1 MKKVFV
7 RHATLTADATPA
19 IPAEKVNAARAA
31 VAAAPDERS
40 KHKELAKVLAL
51 SGQLD
56 ELGET
61 LDKWS
66 ERDPLD
72 FDVIVGRADLAARRG
87 NRDASLRIL
96 GGALAANA
104 LATNDAYIVAQS
116 VARSFERMGR
126 PEGCAFHVAAAEM
139 KPTDPEALM
148 WAISCERQEGRT
160 ASADRWLVGLKD
172 TQRDAVTKALST
184 IETKRTDNVGFGD
197 IIVTAN
203 WSGGADL
210 DLALVDPSGRR
221 ASAVSRLKG
230 ARVES
235 ATARDHE
242 TLALSSSDGGSFAVE
257 VVRANAPNETQPAN
271 PVSGSV
277 TIKAFGQTKTV
288 PFTLSGARAQL
299 GRVDVRWEQ
308 ELVPL
313 DGTEDFNNANI
324 TSSGVAQ
331 FDRGAANNALSRISL
346 AHCGNSGQ
354 VGTGHATVTFSPSGG
369 VQNVVVDDGSF
380 SGTPAG
386 RCVQTAFFNA
396 RIPAFAGAP
405 VRVGKSFTVTNVGT
419 MR

>member
-1 MKKVFV
+1 
-7 RHATLTADATPA
+7 
-19 IPAEKVNAARAA
+19 
-31 VAAAPDERS
+31 
-40 KHKELAKVLAL
+40 
-51 SGQLD
+51 
-56 ELGET
+56 
-61 LDKWS
+61 
-66 ERDPLD
+66 
-72 FDVIVGRADLAARRG
+72 
-87 NRDASLRIL
+87 
-96 GGALAANA
+96 
-104 LATNDAYIVAQS
+104 
-116 VARSFERMGR
+116 
-126 PEGCAFHVAAAEM
+126 
-139 KPTDPEALM
+139 
-148 WAISCERQEGRT
+148 
-160 ASADRWLVGLKD
+160 VGLKD

-184 IETKRTDNVGFGD
+184 IETKRTDRVGFGD

-203 WSGGADL
+203 WTGGADL

-230 ARVES
+230 ARVEA

-257 VVRANAPNETQPAN
+257 IVRANPANEAQPTN
-271 PVSGSV
+271 PVSGNV
-277 TIKAFGQTKTV
+277 TIKAFGQTKSV
-288 PFTLSGARAQL
+288 PFTLSGPRAQV

-313 DGTEDFNNANI
+313 NGTEDFNNANI
-324 TSSGVAQ
+324 TSSGSAQ
-331 FDRGAANNALSRISL
+331 FDRAAANAALSGVSL
-346 AHCGNSGQ
+346 AHCGSTGQ

-405 VRVGKSFTVTNVGT
+405 VRVGKSFTVTSNVGT